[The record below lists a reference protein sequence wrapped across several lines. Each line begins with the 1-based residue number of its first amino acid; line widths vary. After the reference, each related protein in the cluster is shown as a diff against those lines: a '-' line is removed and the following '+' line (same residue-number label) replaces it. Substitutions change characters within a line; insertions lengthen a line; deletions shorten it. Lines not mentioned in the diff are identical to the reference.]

1 MLQGITSLGFE
12 DRQASQ
18 TVKYLVRKCTQKSK
32 NVIRRYDVETETLR
46 FLLPHT
52 RSVSPS
58 LKETGTSNVSQA
70 ADKTQGLAACLK
82 RMKAE
87 SYFKSRMKGHFLT
100 ALEGHGW
107 HLTRWRNV
115 YYFLLCDIPIG
126 MMVM

>member
-18 TVKYLVRKCTQKSK
+18 TVKYLVRKCTRK
-32 NVIRRYDVETETLR
+32 NKKVIRRYDMETETLG

-58 LKETGTSNVSQA
+58 LKETGTSDVRQA
-70 ADKTQGLAACLK
+70 ADEIERLAACLK

-87 SYFKSRMKGHFLT
+87 SYFKSRMKGHFWT
-100 ALEGHGW
+100 ALEGHEW

-115 YYFLLCDIPIG
+115 YYFLLRDIPIG
-126 MMVM
+126 MMLM